1 MASEQNTPITNTPT
15 TSLAGKVAL
24 VTGSSRGIGAAI
36 AVGLAE
42 QGADLVI
49 NYRNDMKAAD
59 RTVEKIRSMGRR
71 AIAVQADTSTLDGGK
86 TLLDA
91 TIKEFGHID
100 ILVLNAGMMG
110 THVMEDSDEAYF
122 DAHFNTNV
130 KGPFFLVKAAAKLFP
145 ENGGGRVIFISSSMT
160 IASQIIPEYTVYTMT
175 KGAIEQMSRLLA
187 KDLGTRSIT
196 VNTISPGP
204 TDTELFRSGV
214 SEDLMRYL
222 ASQNPNKRM
231 ARPDD
236 VAPLVAFV
244 ASPAAYWINGANLR
258 ANGGYIV

>member
-1 MASEQNTPITNTPT
+1 MASEHTTPT

-42 QGADLVI
+42 QGADVVI
-49 NYRNDMKAAD
+49 NYCTDIKSAD
-59 RTVEKIRSMGRR
+59 RAVEKIKSMGRK
-71 AIAVQADTSTLDGGK
+71 AIAVKADTSTLCGGK
-86 TLLDA
+86 SLLDA
-91 TIKEFGHID
+91 TVKEFGRLD

-110 THVMEDSDEAYF
+110 THAMEDSDEAYF

-130 KGPFFLVKAAAKLFP
+130 KGPFFIVKSAAKLFP
-145 ENGGGRVIFISSSMT
+145 ETGGRVIFISSSMT

>member
-1 MASEQNTPITNTPT
+1 MASEHSTPT
-15 TSLAGKVAL
+15 TSLTGKIAL

-42 QGADLVI
+42 QGADLKDFALDRTDI
-49 NYRNDMKAAD
+49 KAAD
-59 RTVEKIRSMGRR
+59 QTVAKIKSMGRR
-71 AIAVQADTSTLDGGK
+71 AIAVQADTSTLCGGK
-86 TLLDA
+86 SLLDV
-91 TIKEFGHID
+91 TVKEFGHID

-145 ENGGGRVIFISSSMT
+145 ESGGRVIFISSSMT

>member
-1 MASEQNTPITNTPT
+1 MASEHTTPT

-42 QGADLVI
+42 QGADVVI
-49 NYRNDMKAAD
+49 NYCTDIKSAD
-59 RTVEKIRSMGRR
+59 RTVEKIKSMGRK
-71 AIAVQADTSTLDGGK
+71 AIAVKADTSTLCGGK
-86 TLLDA
+86 SLLDA
-91 TIKEFGHID
+91 TVKEFGRLD

-110 THVMEDSDEAYF
+110 THVMEDTDEAYF

-130 KGPFFLVKAAAKLFP
+130 KGPFFIVKSAAKLFP
-145 ENGGGRVIFISSSMT
+145 ES
-160 IASQIIPEYTVYTMT
+160 
-175 KGAIEQMSRLLA
+175 AIEQMSRLLA